1 MKIIING
8 AGGKM
13 GHMLADMAG
22 SENVAALVDVA
33 FETAD
38 GKYHALD
45 DFTGNA
51 DCVIDFSNHAATKA
65 VTSYCVKRNLPV
77 LIASTGQT
85 DDETAIIRE
94 ASKHIPVFISPN
106 MSVGVA
112 LVADIAER
120 VARLFGDCDIEMIEA
135 HHNQKL
141 DVPSGTALMLAN
153 RIMDAR
159 NDPSVLRTPPL
170 TQERQED
177 NAPLDKGERA
187 TQWRGGYLNIGRH
200 ENGKRSPSEIGIHSL
215 RYGSEVGTHEIIFS
229 NGLETITIRHDAKN
243 RALFARGALSA
254 AKWLVN
260 KKPGLYGM
268 SDYISEA

>member
-1 MKIIING
+1 
-8 AGGKM
+8 M
-13 GHMLADMAG
+13 GHILADMAG
-22 SENVAALVDVA
+22 AENVSALVDVA
-33 FETAD
+33 FATGN

-45 DFTGNA
+45 DFTGEA
-51 DCVIDFSNHAATKA
+51 DCVIDFSNHSATQA

-85 DDETAIIRE
+85 PEEHALIRE
-94 ASKHIPVFISPN
+94 AAAKIPVFTSPN

-141 DVPSGTALMLAN
+141 DVPSGTALMLAK
-153 RIMDAR
+153 RIQEAR
-159 NDPSVLRTPPL
+159 ENST
-170 TQERQED
+170 
-177 NAPLDKGERA
+177 
-187 TQWRGGYLNIGRH
+187 LNIGRH
-200 ENGKRSPSEIGIHSL
+200 ENGKRPQNEIGIHSL

-243 RALFARGALSA
+243 RALFANGALAA

-260 KKPGLYGM
+260 QKPGLYGM
-268 SDYISEA
+268 KDFIAG

>member
-13 GHMLADMAG
+13 GRMLADMAG

-33 FETAD
+33 FTTGE
-38 GKYHALD
+38 GRYHALD
-45 DFTGNA
+45 DFTGSA
-51 DCVIDFSNHAATKA
+51 DIVIDFSNHSATQA
-65 VTSYCVKRNLPV
+65 VTSYCVRRNLPV

-85 DDETAIIRE
+85 PEEHAVIRE
-94 ASKHIPVFISPN
+94 ASAKIPVFISPN

-120 VARLFGDCDIEMIEA
+120 VAKLFGDCDVEMIEA

-141 DVPSGTALMLAN
+141 DVPSGTALMLAK
-153 RIMDAR
+153 RVQEAR
-159 NDPSVLRTPPL
+159 EGST
-170 TQERQED
+170 
-177 NAPLDKGERA
+177 
-187 TQWRGGYLNIGRH
+187 LNVGRH
-200 ENGKRSPSEIGIHSL
+200 ENGKRPQNEIGIHSL

-243 RALFARGALSA
+243 RALFAKGALAA
-254 AKWLVN
+254 AKWLIGR
-260 KKPGLYGM
+260 KPGLYGM
-268 SDYISEA
+268 KDYIAGE

>member
-1 MKIIING
+1 
-8 AGGKM
+8 M
-13 GHMLADMAG
+13 GHILADMAG
-22 SENVAALVDVA
+22 KESIAALVDVMFA
-33 FETAD
+33 TEN

-45 DFTGNA
+45 DFTGEA
-51 DCVIDFSNHAATKA
+51 DCVIDFSNHSATQA

-85 DDETAIIRE
+85 PEEHALIRE
-94 ASKHIPVFISPN
+94 AAAKIPVFTSPN

-141 DVPSGTALMLAN
+141 DVPSGTALMLAH
-153 RIMDAR
+153 RIQEAR
-159 NDPSVLRTPPL
+159 ENST
-170 TQERQED
+170 
-177 NAPLDKGERA
+177 
-187 TQWRGGYLNIGRH
+187 LNIGRH
-200 ENGKRSPSEIGIHSL
+200 ENGKRPQNEIGIHSL

-229 NGLETITIRHDAKN
+229 NGLETITIKHDAKN
-243 RALFARGALSA
+243 RALFANGALAA

-260 KKPGLYGM
+260 QKPGLYGM
-268 SDYISEA
+268 KDFIAG

>member
-22 SENVAALVDVA
+22 SESIAALVDVA

-65 VTSYCVKRNLPV
+65 VTSYCVNRNLPV

-94 ASKHIPVFISPN
+94 ASEHIPIFISPN

-120 VARLFGDCDIEMIEA
+120 VARLFGECDIEMIEA

-141 DVPSGTALMLAN
+141 DVPSGTALMLAK
-153 RIMDAR
+153 RVQSAR
-159 NDPSVLRTPPL
+159 EGSTF
-170 TQERQED
+170 
-177 NAPLDKGERA
+177 
-187 TQWRGGYLNIGRH
+187 NIGRH
-200 ENGKRSPSEIGIHSL
+200 ENGKRPENEIGIHSL

-243 RALFARGALSA
+243 RALFAKGALSA
-254 AKWLVN
+254 AKWLIT

-268 SDYISEA
+268 TEYISEA